1 MVAILA
7 SAVGLNVCLYIVM
20 PKGFFPE
27 QDTGRLVGF
36 IRADQTASFQS
47 MQEKMTTVVRILRSD
62 PAIDTVTA
70 VTGGGFGAQNSGLM
84 FLSLKPLAQRPPPRL
99 GGAPPRPPLANIPRP
114 HRFPVPLPQL
124 PVPPPPPTPPP
135 PY

>member
-7 SAVGLNVCLYIVM
+7 IAVGLNIYLYIVI

-70 VTGGGFGAQNSGLM
+70 VYSGGFCAQQPRFN
-84 FLSLKPLAQRPPPRL
+84 FLLLQARAARPPRRL
-99 GGAPPRPPLANIPRP
+99 
-114 HRFPVPLPQL
+114 
-124 PVPPPPPTPPP
+124 
-135 PY
+135 

>member
-7 SAVGLNVCLYIVM
+7 IAVGLNIYLYIVI

-47 MQEKMTTVVRILRSD
+47 MQEKMTTVVRVLRSD

-70 VTGGGFGAQNSGLM
+70 ANRGGLPAKKSRFM
-84 FLSLKPLAQRPPPRL
+84 FLSLQPLAQPPPPRL
-99 GGAPPRPPLANIPRP
+99 GVAPPPP
-114 HRFPVPLPQL
+114 PLPQL
-124 PVPPPPPTPPP
+124 T
-135 PY
+135 